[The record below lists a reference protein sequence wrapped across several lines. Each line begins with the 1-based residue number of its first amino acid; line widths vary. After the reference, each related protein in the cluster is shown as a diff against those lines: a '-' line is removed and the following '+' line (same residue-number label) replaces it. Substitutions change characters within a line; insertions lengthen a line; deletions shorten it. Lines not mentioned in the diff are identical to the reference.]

1 MTWNAASHRVLL
13 SIPNGGSAGSLLRSG
28 VISRLLDLAPD
39 VEVVLASALV
49 RDPAFAREF
58 AHPRIRLEDLPAH
71 TPSRL
76 EQRLLGLVQA
86 AYLASNPT
94 ESVRIRHAEARI
106 NKTVRWTQFKSR
118 FVRVVA
124 PSIARPSSRYH
135 VTDRLVSHP
144 TADRLFTAHR
154 PVLYVASNPGLIAP
168 EIPLLRTA
176 VRRGVRSMAI
186 DPSWDN
192 FTNKLM
198 PVRRV
203 DRLVVWN
210 DLMKQQAVDIHG
222 YDPSQIRVAGSPQ
235 WDLYFR
241 GQPCASREAFFN
253 RIGADPA
260 RKLVTL
266 TTTPRVIYAHH
277 DHVLRVLIE
286 AMNSNAWADPVQ
298 VLVRLHPRDDAEAYQ
313 AFQGVPRVMIEKP
326 FRPAAVPSGDG
337 LTVDFTEENRR
348 HLADTLRHSDV
359 IINVASTISIEA
371 AIFDTPIVNVAFD
384 GHEPLPFLK
393 SSARYYR
400 FTHYQNITKHQA
412 VRVAETPGQLV
423 EHVRSYLADPSL
435 DRNGRL
441 DVVAEQCQFTDG
453 RSADRVAAWVAAE
466 LDDLGA
472 TRECSR
478 LGEQSRA
485 SSR

>member
-1 MTWNAASHRVLL
+1 MNAAPRRVLF
-13 SIPNGGSAGSLLRSG
+13 SVPNGGSAGSLLRSG
-28 VISRLLDLAPD
+28 VLSRLLDLEPD

-58 AHPRIRLEDLPAH
+58 AHPRVRLENLPPH
-71 TPSRL
+71 VPSGL
-76 EQRLLGLVQA
+76 EPRLLGLVQA

-94 ESVRIRHAEARI
+94 ESVRIRHAEARAK
-106 NKTVRWTQFKSR
+106 KTVRWTTLKYGFTRVIAPSMARSASR
-118 FVRVVA
+118 FQL
-124 PSIARPSSRYH
+124 
-135 VTDRLVSHP
+135 TDRLVSHP
-144 TADRLFTAHR
+144 DADALFAAHR

-176 VRRGVRSMAI
+176 VRRGVRSMAL

-210 DLMKQQAVDIHG
+210 DLMKRQAIDIHG
-222 YDPSQIRVAGSPQ
+222 YDLAQIRVAGSPQ

-241 GQPCASREAFFN
+241 GHTCASREAFFR

-266 TTTPRVIYAHH
+266 TTTPRIIYAHH

-286 AMNSNAWADPVQ
+286 AMNSKAWPDPVQ
-298 VLVRLHPRDDAEAYQ
+298 VLVRLHPRDDVEPYT
-313 AFQGVPRVMIEKP
+313 AFKGIPHLMIEKP

-337 LTVDFTEENRR
+337 LTVDFTEDNRR

-384 GHEPLPFLK
+384 GNEPLPFIQ
-393 SSARYYR
+393 SAARYYR
-400 FTHYQNITKHQA
+400 FTHYQNITNRQA
-412 VRVAETPGQLV
+412 VRVAETPAQLV

-435 DRNGRL
+435 DRAGRRE
-441 DVVAEQCQFTDG
+441 VVAEQCQFTDG
-453 RSADRVAAWVAAE
+453 RSAERVAMWVAAE
-466 LDDLGA
+466 LADLSGA
-472 TRECSR
+472 RDYAHA
-478 LGEQSRA
+478 GEESRA

>member
-1 MTWNAASHRVLL
+1 MRVAPHRVLL

-49 RDPAFAREF
+49 RDPAFAQEF
-58 AHPRIRLEDLPAH
+58 AHPRVRLENLPPH
-71 TPSRL
+71 TPSPL

-94 ESVRIRHAEARI
+94 ESVRIRHAEARAK
-106 NKTVRWTQFKSR
+106 KTVRWTQFKR
-118 FVRVVA
+118 GVAWVVA
-124 PSIARPSSRYH
+124 PSMVRSPSRYQ
-135 VTDRLVSHP
+135 VTDRWVSHP
-144 TADRLFTAHR
+144 AADALFAAHR
-154 PVLYVASNPGLIAP
+154 PALYVASNPGLIAP

-210 DLMKQQAVDIHG
+210 DLMKQQVIDIHG
-222 YDPSQIRVAGSPQ
+222 YDPGQVRVAGSPQ

-241 GQPCASREAFFN
+241 GQACASREAFFR

-266 TTTPRVIYAHH
+266 TTTPRIIYAHH

-286 AMNSNAWADPVQ
+286 AMNSHAWPDPVQ
-298 VLVRLHPRDDAEAYQ
+298 VLVRLHPRDDAEAYT
-313 AFQGVPRVMIEKP
+313 AFKGVPHLMIEKP

-337 LTVDFTEENRR
+337 LTVDFTNENRC

-384 GHEPLPFLK
+384 GDQPLPFIE
-393 SSARYYR
+393 SAARYYR
-400 FTHYQNITKHQA
+400 FTHYQNITKHGA
-412 VRVAETPGQLV
+412 VRVAETPTQLV
-423 EHVRSYLADPSL
+423 EHIRSYLADPSL

-441 DVVAEQCQFTDG
+441 QVIAEQCQFTDG
-453 RSADRVAAWVAAE
+453 RSAERVAAWVAAE
-466 LDDLGA
+466 LDDLGDA
-472 TRECSR
+472 REVTRI
-478 LGEQSRA
+478 GEQSWA